1 MLRRRVSKEER
12 VARYKEYDYSQGKFI
27 PVHFDKQIIPGTF
40 EHTLHYLI
48 DNELDLSIFDLR
60 YQNDDMG
67 APAYD
72 PAILLKIIL
81 YAYSKG
87 ITSSRKI
94 AQCCEENI
102 IFMALSADT
111 RPHFTTI
118 AEFIS
123 SSDKEII
130 RLFLEVLLTCDTMD
144 LIGKEMFAVD
154 GCKMPSNASKEWSG
168 TKEELTKKKEKM
180 EQAVKQIMKRHHETD
195 VKEKDKGVVEQE
207 EKYVSTIKN
216 KVKKI
221 KAWLKDN
228 EDKPGKRG
236 KPIKSNITDNESA
249 KIKTSHGVI
258 QGYNGVA
265 VVDEKHQVIVHAEA
279 FGAAQEH
286 DLLKPMIEG
295 TRENFKEIGS
305 KEDVFEKAKLVADSG
320 YHTEKNMQM
329 VMEEGIDAYIADTQ
343 FRKRDPRF
351 ANVDKYKERARKE
364 WKQYHGAPDLYR
376 PNRDFTISEDKR
388 CCICPA
394 GKRLHR
400 NGGNVIV
407 NGQRAIKF
415 RGRKMDCRICEL
427 RLKCLKSQK
436 AEFRQVYFFQGP
448 AGPKPETFS
457 QKMRR
462 KIDSIKGRLIYNR
475 RLGTAEPPFAH
486 IRSILGL
493 DRFSHRGKRKVNTQW
508 LLYCITHNI
517 KKVHRYADGFA

>member
-1 MLRRRVSKEER
+1 M
-12 VARYKEYDYSQGKFI
+12 ARYKEYDYSQGKFI
-27 PVHFDKQIIPGTF
+27 PIHFDKQIIPGTF
-40 EHTLHYLI
+40 EHTLHFLI
-48 DNELDLSIFDLR
+48 DNEIDLSIFDLR
-60 YQNDDMG
+60 YQNDETG
-67 APAYD
+67 APAYN

-94 AQCCEENI
+94 AKCCEENI
-102 IFMALSADT
+102 VFMALSADT

-118 AEFIS
+118 ADFIS
-123 SSDKEII
+123 SADQEII
-130 RLFLEVLLTCDTMD
+130 RLFLEVLLTCDEMN

-168 TKEELTKKKEKM
+168 TIEELTKKKEKM
-180 EQAVKQIMKRHHETD
+180 EQTVRDIMKRHRETD
-195 VKEKDKGVVEQE
+195 AKEKDKGIVEQE
-207 EKYVSTIKN
+207 AKYVETIKS

-221 KAWLKDN
+221 KQFLRDN
-228 EDKPGKRG
+228 ADKPGKTG

-286 DLLKPMIEG
+286 DLLQPMIEG
-295 TRENFKEIGS
+295 TKDNFKEIGS
-305 KEDVFEKAKLVADSG
+305 EEDIFEKTKLVADSG

-351 ANVDKYKERARKE
+351 ADRDKYKERARRE
-364 WKQYHGAPDLYR
+364 REEYFGTRGLYR
-376 PNRDFTISEDKR
+376 ASEFKMSEDR
-388 CCICPA
+388 RFCICPM
-394 GKRLHR
+394 GKRLYR
-400 NGGNVIV
+400 NGGNVIISG
-407 NGQRAIKF
+407 NTAIKF
-415 RGRKMDCRICEL
+415 RSRKTDCRICEV
-427 RLKCLKSQK
+427 REKCLRNPDSS
-436 AEFRQVYFFQGP
+436 EVRQVAFLQGRVERVS
-448 AGPKPETFS
+448 ETFTE
-457 QKMRR
+457 KMKQ

-475 RLGTAEPPFAH
+475 RLGIAEPPFAH
-486 IRSILGL
+486 IRSMMRL
-493 DRFSHRGKRKVNTQW
+493 DRFTLRGKLKVNTQW

-517 KKVHRYADGFA
+517 KKVHRYAEGFA